1 MFNSS
6 IPPRSFADKAKEAEA
21 LSSLGDM
28 LTNLLLEADMPEEQ
42 KITVKLCKAAKQTS
56 TAVHA
61 LMEKY
66 ANPKLPDSPELF
78 ETRKQVL
85 EYLGLVELGL
95 KQFMETTKL
104 PNEI

>member
-1 MFNSS
+1 
-6 IPPRSFADKAKEAEA
+6 
-21 LSSLGDM
+21 M
-28 LTNLLLEADMPEEQ
+28 LTDLLLEVDMPEEQ
-42 KITVKLCKAAKQTS
+42 KIGIKLCKAAKQTS
-56 TAVHA
+56 HSIQT

-78 ETRKQVL
+78 ETRQQVL
-85 EYLGLVELGL
+85 EYLGLVNLGL